1 MCALFSLQQM
11 RLPIQNHSRQVVT
24 QINRFIFNEKTSKLS
39 YNLDTEVFV
48 LLNLLANLE
57 KRQKV

>member
-1 MCALFSLQQM
+1 M

-24 QINRFIFNEKTSKLS
+24 QTNRFTFIEKISKLS

-57 KRQKV
+57 KREKV

>member
-1 MCALFSLQQM
+1 M

-24 QINRFIFNEKTSKLS
+24 QINRFTFDEKISKLS

-48 LLNLLANLE
+48 LLILLANLE
-57 KRQKV
+57 KHQKSMGVGANS